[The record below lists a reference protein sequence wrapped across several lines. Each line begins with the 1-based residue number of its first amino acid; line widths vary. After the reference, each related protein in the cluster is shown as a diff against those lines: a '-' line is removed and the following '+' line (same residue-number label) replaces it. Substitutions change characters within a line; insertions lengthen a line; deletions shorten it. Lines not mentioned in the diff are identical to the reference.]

1 MTHILLSTMLMSI
14 SRLHLGQ
21 NKGKFK
27 RVVSF
32 RTLILVRQWHIGHRI
47 HSDFRLVIDAK
58 SHQLLATTNT
68 PFFSIFIDSRTYLP
82 QYPKCIFVYYSAIS
96 VLCACGNGPILLRL
110 TPNVDKLCNVAEV
123 AGGKIPITPSAIST
137 PLNPITKR

>member
-1 MTHILLSTMLMSI
+1 MSI

-27 RVVSF
+27 RVVSL

-68 PFFSIFIDSRTYLP
+68 SFLIPEPTFRSIQSVFRLLFSNQHS
-82 QYPKCIFVYYSAIS
+82 
-96 VLCACGNGPILLRL
+96 LCFW
-110 TPNVDKLCNVAEV
+110 
-123 AGGKIPITPSAIST
+123 
-137 PLNPITKR
+137 

>member
-1 MTHILLSTMLMSI
+1 MLMSI

-68 PFFSIFIDSRTYLP
+68 SFFDSRTYLP
-82 QYPKCIFVYYSAIS
+82 QYAKCFPFIV
-96 VLCACGNGPILLRL
+96 
-110 TPNVDKLCNVAEV
+110 
-123 AGGKIPITPSAIST
+123 
-137 PLNPITKR
+137 

>member
-1 MTHILLSTMLMSI
+1 MSQQCSWPTHSWPLEGRCPYYALLGLTQAPGLAGGPDFTSGSQFNSFMTHILLSTMLMSI

-32 RTLILVRQWHIGHRI
+32 RTLILVRQWHTGHRI

-68 PFFSIFIDSRTYLP
+68 SFFDSRTYLP
-82 QYPKCIFVYYSAIS
+82 QYAKCFPFIV
-96 VLCACGNGPILLRL
+96 
-110 TPNVDKLCNVAEV
+110 
-123 AGGKIPITPSAIST
+123 
-137 PLNPITKR
+137 